1 MNSLGDMRQ
10 KYTLMSVHVS
20 LWLYTA
26 GFLIS
31 TPSCSTYS
39 FAYFLQWLQENTK
52 PPSSSIAITD
62 GTNCDIVSLAQT
74 LKLVVPSSVRECHR
88 KNEAI
93 SNRARHDVIKSSVVI
108 LQATI
113 GRDASCQ
120 SEFEVC
126 AQRIV
131 ALLPELKDA
140 IPPIRQDAFNP
151 WVCAWLSVQTC
162 SILFGILIV

>member
-1 MNSLGDMRQ
+1 MLYNVSACD
-10 KYTLMSVHVS
+10 VS
-20 LWLYTA
+20 LCLYTA
-26 GFLIS
+26 GFLIF

-39 FAYFLQWLQENTK
+39 FAYFLHWLQENTR
-52 PPSSSIAITD
+52 PSSLQSSSIAITD

-74 LKLVVPSSVRECHR
+74 LKLVVPSSVRECRR

-93 SNRARHDVIKSSVVI
+93 SNRARHDVIKSSLVI

-113 GRDASCQ
+113 GRDAPSQ

-131 ALLPELKDA
+131 ALLPELKDP
-140 IPPIRQDAFNP
+140 IPPIRQDAFKP